1 MGLGAALR
9 QAWVGYQRRLDEELA
24 AAGFADPGFP
34 DGRVLRMCTDP
45 AEMTISQIGRQLGI
59 TRQGAGKIVASLGHR
74 GYVTVV
80 ASTTNGR
87 EKIVKLTPRAND
99 YLGAQR
105 KAARTI
111 ENRFRAELGPESLAG
126 LHRLLWGE
134 LSNHARTNTSGRWD
148 TPGASGTSRTD
159 CCQLPPFSETSQGS
173 IRVIPDVLAHRWRS
187 NSLRGHSPFSE
198 DRP

>member
-1 MGLGAALR
+1 MKSAGSPAGARRGGPPDQQERQVGLGAALR

-24 AAGFADPGFP
+24 AAGFADRGFP

-126 LHRLLWGE
+126 LHRLLEALGGAE
-134 LSNHARTNTSGRWD
+134 QPRQNEYLRKMGHAG
-148 TPGASGTSRTD
+148 G
-159 CCQLPPFSETSQGS
+159 
-173 IRVIPDVLAHRWRS
+173 
-187 NSLRGHSPFSE
+187 LRYLE
-198 DRP
+198 D